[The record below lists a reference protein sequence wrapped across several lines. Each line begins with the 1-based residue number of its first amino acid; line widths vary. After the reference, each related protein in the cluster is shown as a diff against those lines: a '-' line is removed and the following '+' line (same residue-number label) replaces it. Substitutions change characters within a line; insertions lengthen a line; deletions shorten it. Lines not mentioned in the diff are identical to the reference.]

1 MNTTL
6 KIVKPNQSLDTSKK
20 QQVEQMFDDIAAKYD
35 LLNRSLSMGIDVLWR
50 KKTINTLKEVQPKR
64 ILDVATGTAD
74 LAIEALRLNPEKV
87 TGVDL
92 SAQMLEFGRQKL
104 AKRNLSDK
112 ITLVKG
118 DSERLPF
125 SDQSFDAVTVAFGVR
140 NFENLQSGINEMYRV
155 LRPGGKIAVLEFS
168 KPKAFPF
175 KQVYNFYFSY
185 ILPSLGGVV
194 SKSKDAYTYLPESVK
209 HFPEGEAFTAY
220 LQNAGFKKTTIKQ
233 LTFGICSLYT
243 GIK

>member
-1 MNTTL
+1 M
-6 KIVKPNQSLDTSKK
+6 KIIKPNQALDTGKK

-35 LLNRSLSMGIDVLWR
+35 LLNRSLSMGIDVQWR
-50 KKTINTLKEVQPKR
+50 KKTINSLKEVSPKS

-87 TGVDL
+87 VGVDL
-92 SAQMLEFGRQKL
+92 SAQMLEFGQRKL
-104 AKRNLSDK
+104 EKKNLTDK
-112 ITLVKG
+112 IKLVKG
-118 DSERLPF
+118 DSEKLPF
-125 SDQSFDAVTVAFGVR
+125 SDRSFDAVTVAFGVR
-140 NFENLQSGINEMYRV
+140 NFENLQSGIDQMYRV

-168 KPKAFPF
+168 KPKGFPF

-185 ILPSLGGVV
+185 ILPTLGGAV

-220 LQNAGFKKTTIKQ
+220 LHQAGFKNTTIKK

>member
-1 MNTTL
+1 
-6 KIVKPNQSLDTSKK
+6 
-20 QQVEQMFDDIAAKYD
+20 MFDDIAAKYD

-50 KKTINTLKEVQPKR
+50 KKTINSLKEVKPKH

-74 LAIEALRLNPEKV
+74 LAIEALRLNPDKV

-104 AKRNLSDK
+104 AKRKLNDK

-118 DSERLPF
+118 DSEKLPF
-125 SDQSFDAVTVAFGVR
+125 SDKAFDAVTVAFGVR

-220 LQNAGFKKTTIKQ
+220 LQNAGFKKTTVKQ